1 MWGRTGTLGIT
12 PKREIEG
19 SYMMTDQEQWKQDFE
34 RARHYRDALDEIA
47 GMKIPYCDAYDV
59 ANSMRDVAKEAIQN
73 FLPEESRLWARISEL
88 EVCIRQMCNS
98 ALDLGYCDMR
108 DCHDCKT
115 FKVCGVEE

>member
-1 MWGRTGTLGIT
+1 
-12 PKREIEG
+12 
-19 SYMMTDQEQWKQDFE
+19 MMTDQEQWKQDFE
-34 RARHYRDALDEIA
+34 RARHYRDALDKIA
-47 GMKIPYCDAYDV
+47 GMKIPYCDACDTYDV

-73 FLPEESRLWARISEL
+73 FMLEESRLWARISEL
-88 EVCIRQMCNS
+88 EVCVRQMCNS

>member
-1 MWGRTGTLGIT
+1 
-12 PKREIEG
+12 
-19 SYMMTDQEQWKQDFE
+19 MTDQEQWKQDFE

-73 FLPEESRLWARISEL
+73 FMPEESH
-88 EVCIRQMCNS
+88 N

-108 DCHDCKT
+108 DCKECKT
-115 FKVCGVEE
+115 FKCVGVEEDGH